1 MFLLWFSSLWVVLF
15 LYSCSVPVSSA
26 PIGGSRADGT
36 ITVAYEYGALTV
48 PEVNRNEMDRQA
60 KERCGRWGYEEA
72 ERFGGETR
80 QCTRP
85 DGSGCWRWLVSVQ
98 YQCIT
103 PATP

>member
-1 MFLLWFSSLWVVLF
+1 MFALRWPYVWFLLLC
-15 LYSCSVPVSSA
+15 SCSVPVTSA

-36 ITVAYEYGALTV
+36 ITVAYEYRALTV
-48 PEVNRNEMDRQA
+48 PTVNRNEMDRQA
-60 KERCGRWGYEEA
+60 KERCVRWGYQDA

-85 DGSGCWRWLVSVQ
+85 DGSNCWRWLVSVQ
-98 YQCIT
+98 YPCHT